1 MILINP
7 IYDTA
12 FKYLMEDNKAAKVL
26 LSALLKREV
35 VTLTLR
41 HNELASLDKENN
53 IRMTRLDFSAKI
65 IDANGA
71 EELVSIEIQKAH
83 VAAEVMRFRNYLG
96 QQYSDSTNVQ
106 DDGNPLHIIVIYLLG
121 HTIPEFDEPIIYAG
135 PSYRDSDDN
144 AIAPNKPCNE
154 EEKKAMQFVR
164 GLTHDVI
171 IVQIPLL
178 EERPRN
184 YVEEIMSVFDQR
196 YKLSSDTYC
205 IDFAGNEKDEG
216 LQTIVT
222 RLYYGASDRK
232 LRRTID
238 LEKDYYEDMKELQQA
253 REEANEARRET
264 DAAKKEANE
273 AKKEADEA
281 KQKVDEAKKKVD
293 EAEQKTNEA
302 KQKANEEKQRTVLAI
317 KALAQSGMPVSTIA
331 QTLGLTEKEVNE
343 ALEQ

>member
-35 VTLTLR
+35 VTLNLR
-41 HNELASLDKENN
+41 HNELASLDEDNN

-83 VAAEVMRFRNYLG
+83 VSAEVMRFRKYLG
-96 QQYSDSTNVQ
+96 RQYSDPTNVQ
-106 DDGNPLHIIVIYLLG
+106 DNGNPLHIIVIYLLG
-121 HTIPEFDEPIIYAG
+121 HTILEFNEPIIYAG

-144 AIAPNKPCNE
+144 AIAPHTPRNE

-184 YVEEIMSVFDQR
+184 YVEEIMSIFDQR
-196 YKLSSDTYC
+196 YKLSTDSSY
-205 IDFAGNEKDEG
+205 IDFAGKGTDEG

-222 RLYYGASDRK
+222 RLHYGASDMRLRK
-232 LRRTID
+232 TMD
-238 LEKDYYEDMKELQQA
+238 LESDYYEDLKEIQMAKEETAAANQRADAA
-253 REEANEARRET
+253 REEA
-264 DAAKKEANE
+264 DKVKKAAVKTL
-273 AKKEADEA
+273 AK
-281 KQKVDEAKKKVD
+281 
-293 EAEQKTNEA
+293 
-302 KQKANEEKQRTVLAI
+302 
-317 KALAQSGMPVSTIA
+317 SGMPVSTIA
-331 QTLGLTEKEVNE
+331 QSLGLTEEEVNE
-343 ALEQ
+343 ALK